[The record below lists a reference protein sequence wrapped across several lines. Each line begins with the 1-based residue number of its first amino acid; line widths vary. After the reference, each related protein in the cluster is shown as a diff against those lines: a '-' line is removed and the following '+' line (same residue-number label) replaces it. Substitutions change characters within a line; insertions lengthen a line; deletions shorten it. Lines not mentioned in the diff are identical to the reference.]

1 MTKVVALAGGV
12 GGAKLAWGLA
22 QILPSEDLTI
32 IVNTGDDFEH
42 LGLNIS
48 PDVDTVCYTL
58 GNLSNPETG
67 WGRKS
72 ESWNCLNEI
81 KNLGGPIWFNLGDLD
96 ISLNMVRTSLLKQG
110 WPLTEVTKYLCQK
123 LGVLHP
129 ILPMSDEP
137 VRTLVSTEEMG
148 ILPFQ
153 EYFVKY
159 QCQPTMKGV
168 QFQGIESATLSTD
181 GQRAIEECEL
191 VVICPSNPW
200 VSINP
205 ILEIKG
211 VKTLLSK
218 KTVVAVSPIIGGK
231 TVKGPAAKMFAEMG
245 ISPSALAVARQYK
258 SLIQGFIL
266 DKIDEEQIQPIR
278 QCGIIPIAMNTLMSD
293 NPARVKL
300 ARETLAFAE
309 RIKGMIG

>member
-22 QILPSEDLTI
+22 QILPPENLTI

-67 WGRKS
+67 WGRKI

-81 KNLGGPIWFNLGDLD
+81 KNLGGPVWFNLGDLD

-110 WPLTEVTKYLCQK
+110 WLLTAVTKYLCQK
-123 LGVLHP
+123 LGVLHT

-137 VRTLVSTEEMG
+137 VHTLVSTEEMG

-181 GQRAIEECEL
+181 GQRAIKECEL

-211 VKTLLSK
+211 VKTLLST

-245 ISPSALAVARQYK
+245 ISPSALAVARQYNN
-258 SLIQGFIL
+258 LIQGFIL
-266 DKIDEEQIQPIR
+266 DKTDEEQIQPIQ
-278 QCGIIPIAMNTLMSD
+278 QCGIIPLAINTLMSD
-293 NPARVKL
+293 NPTRVLL

-309 RIKGMIG
+309 RIKGMI